1 MLESALN
8 QLMYD
13 SPKYDIHHLLH
24 LVALT
29 ECLHCHTAPGNVSFS
44 QLLQDILPFP
54 TILYLTYVSG
64 LHRVSSHPTFRP
76 SMTWIACNYHRIYW
90 ASGTQVLSRAHR
102 GATILPL
109 YSTADC
115 GSCAEREH
123 SCHGAWAPPFPVPPI
138 PTLTISS
145 IHAWDRSTH
154 RCAHHCGCS
163 GI

>member
-1 MLESALN
+1 
-8 QLMYD
+8 MYGLLSLHPWYH
-13 SPKYDIHHLLH
+13 SPVGGVCAKRAATVWYVTSLH
-24 LVALT
+24 SSVYCTL
-29 ECLHCHTAPGNVSFS
+29 
-44 QLLQDILPFP
+44 
-54 TILYLTYVSG
+54 SG

-76 SMTWIACNYHRIYW
+76 SMTWFACNYHRIYW

-109 YSTADC
+109 HSTADC

-123 SCHGAWAPPFPVPPI
+123 SCHGAWVPPFPVPPI